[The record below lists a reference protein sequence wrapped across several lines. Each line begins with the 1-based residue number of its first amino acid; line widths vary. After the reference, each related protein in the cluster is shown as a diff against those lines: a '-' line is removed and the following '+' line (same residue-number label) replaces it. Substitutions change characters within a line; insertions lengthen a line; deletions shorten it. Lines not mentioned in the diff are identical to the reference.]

1 MDSMDKAVVIY
12 EFTNNEKHTNESHA
26 EINDKI
32 VNNYQ
37 RYFFLNK

>member
-26 EINDKI
+26 EIKDKI
-32 VNNYQ
+32 VNYK
-37 RYFFLNK
+37 LNVLLNL